1 MKAADN
7 PDRIV
12 EALKAG
18 NKRFLDGKSIQS
30 SESSLKKL
38 KNFAEKGQFP
48 KAIVLCCSDS
58 RAPVEMIFDQDIG
71 DLFVIRVAGNI
82 VAPSLVGSVEF
93 AASTYGTSLVVVM
106 GHTQC
111 GAVRAALDHILNPQ
125 AISSEN
131 IHDIVSRI
139 SPHIFPIAQMQ
150 KIDDE
155 EKMMRAVEANVR
167 ASVSQLSHS
176 SRLIEG
182 LVQQGK
188 MKIIGAVLGLSTG
201 RVDLIEAD
209 KVPARRQG
217 DLKRQ
222 L

>member
-1 MKAADN
+1 MKDTANIVDTVAALQ
-7 PDRIV
+7 
-12 EALKAG
+12 EG
-18 NKRFLDGKSIQS
+18 NKRFLEGHSIQS
-30 SESSLKKL
+30 PKASLSRL
-38 KNFAEKGQFP
+38 KDFAQHGQIP

-93 AASTYGTSLVVVM
+93 AVSTFGTNLVVVM

-111 GAVRAALDHILNPQ
+111 GAVKATLDHIENTE
-125 AISSEN
+125 AVATEN
-131 IHDIVSRI
+131 IHSIVSRI
-139 SPHIFPIAQMQ
+139 KPHIFPITQL
-150 KIDDE
+150 KGTSYE
-155 EKMMRAVEANVR
+155 ERLGLAVETNVR

-188 MKIIGAVLGLSTG
+188 ISVRGAVLDLSTG
-201 RVDLIEAD
+201 EVRFLD
-209 KVPARRQG
+209 Q
-217 DLKRQ
+217 
-222 L
+222 